1 MDFKD
6 ITKVLQLRESAQT
19 VEKDKRDRFRE
30 CRDAETSPNGYW
42 EQSIWDSFSTF
53 NRPRYNFN
61 VVKPKILKKWGELAS
76 QEVQVNVKPST
87 GGDKDTAKT
96 LCGLFR
102 SVEYQSEAQNVYSSC
117 LLESLITGFDAAMI
131 EQDYED
137 NDSFSQ
143 ELFIRKI
150 PDAVNRVWFLGN
162 WVNSLAD
169 DAPAVTVDYMLDD
182 DEVDEKFPDLKIES
196 LGVDSDRNTYY
207 HKREGKII
215 SQLFYKEYYNKTIY
229 QDEQGNIYDDE
240 TVKELAGTGIDI
252 KSLRSR
258 ERRTFK
264 IMSRYYDA
272 KKWLNEPEETVFDLL
287 PVFPLQPNFRIVDNK
302 PISSGEVENHLDQQ
316 RVVNYAWSKFVGDTA
331 LAPKPKI
338 WMTMS
343 QLGLDDKVRAK
354 IKTYNTNDDPVQLY
368 ENDPSSPPPFQMG
381 ASGVSP
387 ELSQLIGMSVESIDT
402 TSGLMGPA
410 EGKQFA
416 RQSVESIEALQH
428 KGDISSLVYFN
439 AWKQWILQIAKCAI
453 RAMPKVYD
461 TPMIKRL
468 ISEEGEYES
477 ADLNR
482 DAPVFDKMGN
492 PIGVKKINDISAGV
506 YDVYCDIG
514 MAIRS
519 KKEQT
524 ARWMDILADKDPTI
538 VQDHKDVFMGSI
550 DLPGMDKIAAR
561 ERHKLLMAGGLLES
575 ELTDEERQKLQ
586 ELSQQPKEPD
596 PMQKIADAELR
607 TAEAKATSAQVDA
620 QATLIKYEQA
630 QQKMDFEQ
638 EIQRIKAIEEK
649 QKSAFDRQ
657 EQMVDILNKMA
668 DTMNKIYQ
676 STGADSIVSPD
687 AAMAYQETAENMVD
701 IQNRYQFD
709 ILDNSDLK
717 GFRHE

>member
-6 ITKVLQLRESAQT
+6 HSKVIKLRQAAQD
-19 VEKDKRDRFRE
+19 VEKDKRDKFRE
-30 CRDAETSPNGYW
+30 CRDAETAPNGYW
-42 EQSIWDSFSTF
+42 EQGVWDSFSTYK
-53 NRPRYNFN
+53 RPRYNFN
-61 VVKPKILKKWGELAS
+61 VTKPKILKKWGELAS
-76 QEVQVNVKPST
+76 QEVQVNVKPAT

-96 LCGLFR
+96 LCGLWR

-117 LLESLITGFDAAMI
+117 LLESLITGFDAAML

-143 ELFIRKI
+143 ELYVRKI

-162 WVNSLAD
+162 WVNALAD
-169 DAPAVTVDYMLDD
+169 DAEAVTVDYMLDD
-182 DEVDEKFPDLKIES
+182 DEIRDTFPDVNIES
-196 LGVDSDRNTYY
+196 LGVDSDSNTYY

-215 SQLFYKEYYNKTIY
+215 SRLFYKEYYNKTIY

-252 KSLRSR
+252 NSLKSRKR
-258 ERRTFK
+258 KTFK
-264 IMSRYYDA
+264 IMARYYDA
-272 KKWLNEPEETVFDLL
+272 KQFLNEPEETVFDLL

-338 WMTMS
+338 WMTVS
-343 QLGLDDKVRAK
+343 QLGQDPK
-354 IKTYNTNDDPVQLY
+354 IQTGLKTYNTNNDPVQYY
-368 ENDPSSPPPFQMG
+368 ENDPSSPPPFPMG
-381 ASGVSP
+381 ASGVSAD
-387 ELSQLIGMSVESIDT
+387 LSQLIMMSVESIDQ

-439 AWKQWILQIAKCAI
+439 AWKQWILQIAKCGI

-461 TPMIKRL
+461 TPMVKR
-468 ISEEGEYES
+468 IIGAEGEYES
-477 ADLNR
+477 ADLYR
-482 DAPVFDKMGN
+482 DTPVYDQNGN
-492 PIGVKKINDISAGV
+492 PVGVKKINDISAGV

-519 KKEQT
+519 KKEQM

-538 VQDHKDVFMGSI
+538 IQDNKDLFLSSI
-550 DLPGMDKIAAR
+550 ELPGMEKAAAR
-561 ERHKLLMAGGLLES
+561 ARLKLLVSGGIPES
-575 ELTDEERQKLQ
+575 ELTDEERQMLEQ
-586 ELSQQPKEPD
+586 MAQQPKEPD
-596 PMQKIADAELR
+596 PMQKVAEAELAK
-607 TAEAKATSAQVDA
+607 AEAGVRKVEIEAQTA
-620 QATLIKYEQA
+620 LIKAEQT

-638 EIQRIKAIEEK
+638 ELQRIKAIEER

-668 DTMNKIYQ
+668 DTMNKIFQ
-676 STGADSIVSPD
+676 STGAEAIVSHD
-687 AAMAYQETAENMVD
+687 AATAYNETAQKMVD
-701 IQNRYQFD
+701 IQT
-709 ILDNSDLK
+709 
-717 GFRHE
+717 

>member
-1 MDFKD
+1 M
-6 ITKVLQLRESAQT
+6 V
-19 VEKDKRDRFRE
+19 
-30 CRDAETSPNGYW
+30 
-42 EQSIWDSFSTF
+42 
-53 NRPRYNFN
+53 
-61 VVKPKILKKWGELAS
+61 
-76 QEVQVNVKPST
+76 
-87 GGDKDTAKT
+87 
-96 LCGLFR
+96 
-102 SVEYQSEAQNVYSSC
+102 
-117 LLESLITGFDAAMI
+117 TGFDAAML

-143 ELFIRKI
+143 ELYIRKI
-150 PDAVNRVWFLGN
+150 ADAVNRVWFFGN
-162 WVNSLAD
+162 WQNALAD

-182 DEVDEKFPDLKIES
+182 DEIEDAFPNKKIES

-229 QDEQGNIYDDE
+229 QDDQGNIYDDE
-240 TVKELAGTGIDI
+240 TVKELEGTGIDI
-252 KSLRSR
+252 ASLKSRKR
-258 ERRTFK
+258 KTFRV
-264 IMSRYYDA
+264 MSRYYDN
-272 KKWLNEPEETVFDLL
+272 KQWLNEAEETVFDLL

-302 PISSGEVENHLDQQ
+302 PLSNGEVEIHLDQQ
-316 RVVNYAWSKFVGDTA
+316 RVFNYAWSKLVGDTA

-338 WMTMS
+338 WMTRS
-343 QLGLDDKVRAK
+343 QLGQDDEITSRL
-354 IKTYNTNDDPVQLY
+354 KTYNHNNDPVQIY
-368 ENDPSSPPPFQMG
+368 ENAAGDPPPFQMG

-387 ELSQLIGMSVESIDT
+387 ELSQLIVMAGESIDQ

-439 AWKQWILQIAKCAI
+439 AWQQWILQISKCGI

-461 TPMIKRL
+461 TPMVKRL
-468 ISEEGEYES
+468 IGAEGEYES
-477 ADLNR
+477 ADLYR
-482 DAPVFDKMGN
+482 DVPILGPDGVPV
-492 PIGVKKINDISAGV
+492 GVKKINDISAGV

-538 VQDHKDVFMGSI
+538 IADNKDLFLSSI
-550 DLPGMDKIAAR
+550 ELPGMEKAAAR
-561 ERHKLLMAGGLLES
+561 ARLKLLMSGGIPDS
-575 ELTDEERQKLQ
+575 ELTDEERQMLQ
-586 ELSQQPKEPD
+586 QAAQQPKEPD

-607 TAEAKATSAQVDA
+607 AAEAKATTALVGAQTAV
-620 QATLIKYEQA
+620 IKAGQT

-638 EIQRIKAIEEK
+638 ELQRIKVIEER

-668 DTMNKIYQ
+668 DTMNKIFQ
-676 STGADSIVSPD
+676 STGAEAIVSPD
-687 AAMAYQETAENMVD
+687 AAQAYNETAQKMVD
-701 IQNRYQFD
+701 IQT
-709 ILDNSDLK
+709 
-717 GFRHE
+717 